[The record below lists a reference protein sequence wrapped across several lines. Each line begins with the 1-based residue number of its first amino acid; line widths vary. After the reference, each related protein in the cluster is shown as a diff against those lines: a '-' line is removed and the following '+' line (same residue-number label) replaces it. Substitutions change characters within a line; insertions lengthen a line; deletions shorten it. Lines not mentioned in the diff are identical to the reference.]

1 MYNKTTKDCK
11 RVFRFVKLLSYIK
24 KVFNKFYIL
33 LGIRKSVAD
42 DGSYPKFC
50 ELASE
55 NDEVFQTFRRHPS
68 YTKILEHV
76 SDDLGIKYYKNI
88 KNEFGLTDKEIFSY
102 CEKIH
107 DVGSP
112 YLVNLIT
119 DLPPISTTALR
130 YLSTGLQ
137 INSILESKNIEKI
150 IEIGAGYGGQ
160 AVILDSLLNIK
171 EYTFVDLREVNLLI
185 KKFLSKSD
193 VGFIPQ
199 FNSLED
205 SFNKQYDLVISNFAF
220 SELSRTLQ
228 NIAMNKIIKKSNK
241 GFMIINSHNFNEAYN
256 FYTKEELLSE
266 LPNSIFLP
274 EVPNSSLKGENY
286 LLTF

>member
-76 SDDLGIKYYKNI
+76 SDDLGIKYNKNI

>member
-1 MYNKTTKDCK
+1 M
-11 RVFRFVKLLSYIK
+11 IK
-24 KVFNKFYIL
+24 KLKTFLK
-33 LGIRKSVAD
+33 LGIRKSIAD

-50 ELASE
+50 KLASE

-76 SDDLGIKYYKNI
+76 SDDLGIKYYENI
-88 KNEFGLTDKEIFSY
+88 KNEFGLTNKEIFSY

-119 DLPPISTTALR
+119 DMPPISTTALR

-160 AVILDSLLNIK
+160 AVILDCLLNSK

-193 VGFIPQ
+193 VDFIPQ

-220 SELSRTLQ
+220 SELSRKLQ

-266 LPNSIFLP
+266 LPNSKFLP
-274 EVPNSSLKGENY
+274 EIPNSSLKGENY